1 MIETLRAAVLVPINR
16 DGWPFIAGFALMA
29 AILWAI
35 SNVLGALGLVA
46 ALWCVWFFRDPE
58 RMTPVRGGLIVS
70 PADGVVCAVTMAAPP
85 PDLGL
90 SDAPLTRVSIFL
102 NIFDVHVNRIPID
115 GIVGAIR
122 YRPGKFINASLDKAS
137 EDNER
142 NAMRIDTAAGPSIVV
157 VQIAG
162 LIARRIKCWISEGDA
177 VLAGARFGLIRFGS
191 RVDTYLPEGVAPL
204 VSVGQT
210 CIAGETVIADLRA
223 QEPARTAERR

>member
-1 MIETLRAAVLVPINR
+1 VIETLRAAVLVPVNR
-16 DGWPFIAGFALMA
+16 DGWPFIAGFALLA
-29 AILWAI
+29 AVLWFI
-35 SNVLGALGLVA
+35 SNFLGALGLVA
-46 ALWCVWFFRDPE
+46 TLWCAWFFRDPE
-58 RMTPVRGGLIVS
+58 RMTPARGGLVVS
-70 PADGVVCAVTMAAPP
+70 PADGVVCAVTMATPP

-122 YRPGKFINASLDKAS
+122 YRPGKFVNACLDKAS

-142 NAMRIDTAAGPSIVV
+142 NALRIDTPAGPSIVV

-162 LIARRIKCWISEGDA
+162 LIARRIKCWIGEGHP

-204 VSVGQT
+204 VAVGQT
-210 CIAGETVIADLRA
+210 CLAGETVIADLRA